1 MFLRRSW
8 VMGRG
13 GEIFS
18 SSSAMALAS
27 KSPTQMGSERLSS
40 SSPRMSMGMLES
52 GSSASPLTFI
62 SSHMVRLLV
71 RAGGPDMDPC
81 SPPSTLLSSSHTLR
95 QRNRRQGFSGFLHHE
110 IGVLHLPS
118 HCGDPVFE
126 GLTALGESLMVRAA
140 PLPREVVSSYAATAA
155 KSSRPASG

>member
-1 MFLRRSW
+1 MFLMRSW

-13 GEIFS
+13 GEILS

-27 KSPTQMGSERLSS
+27 KSPTQMGSERLAS

-62 SSHMVRLLV
+62 SSHMVPLLV
-71 RAGGPDMDPC
+71 LAGGPDMDPC

-95 QRNRRQGFSGFLHHE
+95 QRNRRQGVLGIPASRNRRPSPSLPLRRSGLRY
-110 IGVLHLPS
+110 GPPPS
-118 HCGDPVFE
+118 HG
-126 GLTALGESLMVRAA
+126 
-140 PLPREVVSSYAATAA
+140 
-155 KSSRPASG
+155 K